1 MSGMP
6 LALLGHATVRG
17 DDPARFAANRSSFY
31 VDPVAWMVAAAAR
44 EAIACCESPLTAD
57 NDNDNVGV
65 LVLGGTS
72 TLPTSSII
80 ASGARRGRVSPLRFA
95 GANPGMLAGL
105 TCIQLGLRGP
115 SLVVRSDL
123 AHGLGTAQALLETW
137 LHGGRADT
145 VLLAACHRESAEY
158 VVTCV
163 VVRDGSGGPDQSEDI
178 ADLLAACPLSS
189 GLV

>member
-1 MSGMP
+1 MSGVP
-6 LALLGHATVRG
+6 LALLGHATVRA

-44 EAIACCESPLTAD
+44 EAIACCKSPLAAD
-57 NDNDNVGV
+57 NDDVGV

-72 TLPTSSII
+72 MLPTSSII
-80 ASGARRGRVSPLRFA
+80 ASGAGRGRVSPLRFA

-105 TCIQLGLRGP
+105 ICIQLGLRGP

-137 LHGGRADT
+137 LHGGQADT
-145 VLLAACHRESAEY
+145 VLLAACHREPVEY

-163 VVRDGSGGPDQSEDI
+163 VVREGSGSPDQSADI
-178 ADLLAACPLSS
+178 VDLLAARPLSS